1 MTAGQGFDNRVRR
14 VRILPIMAA
23 QQTHGQ
29 LTPLT
34 VLFADIT
41 GSTTLYAQ
49 RGDATAF
56 ALASQCLDLAG
67 ERIAAGGGRVMKKL
81 GDGILA
87 VFQTPVEAV
96 QAAAQIRQGLDDPDC
111 TLASQG
117 VRLRV
122 GISCGPAVLVP
133 DDVYGDVVNVAARLT
148 ALAGADEI
156 FLSGKV
162 YEALPPALR
171 AKIRLIDQILLRN
184 RPAPVLVYEYA
195 REESEATV
203 SVPVRRRASTATM
216 ELTHGDLLLVVG
228 PERPRVTIGRHAE
241 NDIRVEHDVVSRN
254 HAEIALRGDRFVLV
268 DRSTN
273 GTYVYVDNGPMLRVV
288 REEIVLSGI
297 GRIVIG
303 TDGGLPIHFRV
314 AAL

>member
-1 MTAGQGFDNRVRR
+1 
-14 VRILPIMAA
+14 MAA
-23 QQTHGQ
+23 QQTQGQ

-49 RGDATAF
+49 RGDATAY
-56 ALASQCLDLAG
+56 ALATQCLEVAG
-67 ERIAAGGGRVMKKL
+67 AQIGAAGGRVMKKL
-81 GDGILA
+81 GDGLLA
-87 VFQTPVEAV
+87 VFDTPVQAV
-96 QAAAQIRQGLDDPDC
+96 QAAVQIRQGLDDPAC

-117 VRLRV
+117 VRLRI
-122 GISCGPAVLVP
+122 GISCGRAVLVT
-133 DDVYGDVVNVAARLT
+133 DDVYGDVVNVAARLV

-162 YEALPPALR
+162 YEALPPELR

-203 SVPVRRRASTATM
+203 SVGVRRRASTATM
-216 ELTHGDLLLVVG
+216 EVTHGDQLLVVG

-273 GTYVYVDNGPMLRVV
+273 GTYVHVDNGPMLRIV
-288 REEIVLSGI
+288 REEIVLAGH
-297 GRIVIG
+297 GRIVLG
-303 TDGGLPIHFRV
+303 ADEAPPIRFRV